1 MGGETNSEGKEKSC
15 RRKNKNGKMKNIA
28 KENKVGDRKKKWI
41 GSDQIY
47 ELKLVSFR
55 Y

>member
-1 MGGETNSEGKEKSC
+1 MGRETNSEGKEKSI

-41 GSDQIY
+41 GSVQIY
-47 ELKLVSFR
+47 ELIHVSFR